1 MEELKKQI
9 LNNDLIKNLNLVTID
24 NIIEILVD
32 MKFTEK
38 IQKNRILMTKQILQK
53 FNTVE
58 IEKLNNKLK
67 NKLLETLIYYKT
79 IIKELNE
86 E

>member
-9 LNNDLIKNLNLVTID
+9 LNNELIKNLNLVIID

-53 FNTVE
+53 FNIVE
-58 IEKLNNKLK
+58 IEELNNKLK